1 MSYVTADEIREEI
14 QSNTVPSMNLDGLY
28 RRAGEAASNAVDN
41 YCERTFTVPAAAT
54 TRTYRASRDGRYV
67 DDLDDIAKVD
77 DFALALDRTASGIYT
92 AAEAT
97 DYVLDVDNRSG
108 MVRAI
113 FCGSSSF
120 PYHSVRRT
128 VEVTAWFG
136 WPDTPAD
143 VKRAAM
149 LWAIRLV
156 NRRST
161 PTGVVGFGEFGGV
174 RLSTIDPDVR
184 ALLAPYRR
192 RGRQLR

>member
-1 MSYVTADEIREEI
+1 MSYVTAEEIREEI

-28 RRAGEAASNAVDN
+28 RRAGEAASKAVDS
-41 YCERTFTVPAAAT
+41 YTGRTFTVPEAAT
-54 TRTYRASRDGRYV
+54 TRTYRAMRDGLEV

-77 DFALALDRTASGIYT
+77 DLALAVDSSFSGSYSTLD
-92 AAEAT
+92 AADWVA
-97 DYVLDVDNRSG
+97 DVDNLTG
-108 MVRAI
+108 MVRSLRAV
-113 FCGSSSF
+113 SRF

-128 VEVTAWFG
+128 VQVTAWFG
-136 WPDTPAD
+136 WPDTPPD

-156 NRRST
+156 NRRSS

-174 RLSTIDPDVR
+174 RLSTIDPDVK

-192 RGRQLR
+192 RGRLLR